1 LNERL
6 ILHVLS
12 KKIILIVFAL
22 SGNFALLA
30 QDPAPVKKPQDVK
43 VKERKP
49 IPVDQKT
56 GQTQPQTEQKKTQ
69 QQGRQGKGS
78 QIVDDSTK
86 NVYGP
91 KTTLWISEND
101 LFLNRKNYQPL
112 DTTLNNYH
120 RWTYVQRFNN
130 HYQDLGNVGT
140 ALNPIFPSASEVIGA
155 TPGYSVYNP
164 YYDTEAPVY
173 FDTKSPYSS
182 FRLVWGGDGRAISK
196 IEFSRNINP
205 RWNFGFNYRPLL
217 ADKQIQRQGKG
228 DRQTISH
235 YYDLYSSY
243 KSKND
248 RYMLLF
254 NFRRLRHRVNEN
266 GGILLQDQDTTENAY
281 YDPNAAPY
289 LLEAQTE
296 EKKITLHVFQQFQ
309 LASPFQLY
317 HRLDITK
324 QNNLFTDNKNSET
337 NYDKYFSFT
346 NTDPDID
353 TVNVSDGIEFKTMVN
368 EVGIKG
374 NAAFLFYN
382 FYYKVRTFS
391 TYNRYVDE
399 TLLSFKNDGVESYVG
414 GKIAFQFDSL
424 SELSGNAEYLL
435 DGNYRLQAELK
446 TPWLDAKGMSVLA
459 KPGFLPLAY
468 RGSHNSWVNDFS
480 NTFSNQLEGFLKVK
494 WGGLFISPGARYVV
508 LNNYIYYK
516 ENTVAGEQSVLPAQ
530 SSGNQQ
536 VFSPE
541 LRMSLRFFKNFY
553 LRPQVIYSSILKN
566 DDQALRM
573 PEWFANAQLAYE
585 NILFKGNMQV
595 QIGFDFHWRSSYT
608 ALGYDPAIQQYYVQN
623 SFVNQAFPLTD
634 VFFNGK
640 FKRGR
645 FFFKYHNL
653 VQAATGKGYIIT
665 PEYRGQPNIMDFG
678 FDLILFD

>member
-1 LNERL
+1 MNYRP
-6 ILHVLS
+6 ILRVLS
-12 KKIILIVFAL
+12 KKIILVVFAFL
-22 SGNFALLA
+22 GNFVLPA
-30 QDPAPVKKPQDVK
+30 QDPAPVKKPQEVK
-43 VKERKP
+43 VKERQP
-49 IPVDQKT
+49 IPAEQKT
-56 GQTQPQTEQKKTQ
+56 GQQPQQKNEQQPT
-69 QQGRQGKGS
+69 RQGKGS

-91 KTTLWISEND
+91 TTTLWISENE
-101 LFLNRKNYQPL
+101 LFLNKKNYHPL
-112 DTTLNNYH
+112 DTNLSNYH
-120 RWTYVQRFNN
+120 RWTYVQRFKNF
-130 HYQDLGNVGT
+130 YQDLGTMGT
-140 ALNPIFPSASEVIGA
+140 ALNPLFPATSEVVGA
-155 TPGYSVYNP
+155 TSGYSVYNP

-173 FDTKSPYSS
+173 FDSKSPYTS
-182 FRLVWGGDGRAISK
+182 FRLVWGGNGRAISK
-196 IEFSRNINP
+196 IEYSRNINP

-217 ADKQIQRQGKG
+217 VDKQLQRRKG
-228 DRQTISH
+228 VRQTISH

-243 KSKND
+243 KSKDD
-248 RYMLLF
+248 RYLLLF
-254 NFRRLRHRVNEN
+254 NFRRIRHRVNEN
-266 GGILLQDQDTTENAY
+266 GGILLVNDTTTNAY
-281 YDPNAAPY
+281 YDPNAQPY
-289 LLEAQTE
+289 LVAAQSE
-296 EKKITLHVFQQFQ
+296 EKKIALHVFQQFQ

-324 QNNLFTDNKNSET
+324 QINRFIDKKDSET

-346 NTDPDID
+346 NPDADINTED
-353 TVNVSDGIEFKTMVN
+353 VSDQVEFKTMVN

-382 FYYKVRTFS
+382 FYYKLRNYS
-391 TYNRYVDE
+391 TYNQYVDE
-399 TLLSFKNDGVESYVG
+399 TQLSFRNDGIESYVG

-446 TPWLDAKGMSVLA
+446 TPWLDAKGMSILA
-459 KPGFLPLAY
+459 KPGFLPQAY

-480 NTFSNQLEGFLKVK
+480 NTFSNQLEGFIKVK
-494 WGGLFISPGARYVV
+494 WGGLFVSPGARYTV

-516 ENTVAGEQSVLPAQ
+516 ENNVDGEQSVLPAQ

-541 LRMSLRFFKNFY
+541 LRMELRFFKNFY
-553 LRPQVIYSSILKN
+553 LRPQIIYSSLLKN
-566 DDQALRM
+566 DDNALRI
-573 PEWFANAQLAYE
+573 PEWFANGQLSYE
-585 NILFKGNMQV
+585 NMMFKSNMQA
-595 QIGFDFHWRSSYT
+595 QIGFDFHWRSSYS

-623 SFVNQAFPLTD
+623 SFISQAFPLVD

-653 VQAATGKGYIIT
+653 VQAITGKGYLIT
-665 PEYRGQPNIMDFG
+665 PGYRGQPNVMDFG